1 MKVLVACSCTLGWR
15 CDELSGLSCRM
26 QMQSFNQTIET
37 YYLSPLNCMTLFAHR
52 LPHSN
57 LTSESLMVTPSFVL
71 SFLLLRDLRAKCTSV
86 VICVLFFLSPILN
99 IRICPLSLQLPNL
112 YLSDVILIAKIKRF
126 QLIREEI
133 LIIIRPNE
141 KFNFPL
147 LFFHWA
153 LVAVT
158 RTDVCGTFNN
168 LLLKMHF
175 SGFFPFISSVNLS
188 EFRHFRL

>member
-1 MKVLVACSCTLGWR
+1 
-15 CDELSGLSCRM
+15 
-26 QMQSFNQTIET
+26 
-37 YYLSPLNCMTLFAHR
+37 MTLFAHR

-112 YLSDVILIAKIKRF
+112 YLSDVILIAKIKKF